1 MTEQKSRSTDLS
13 SQSDAQSGT
22 SGGNLARDIGSRDE
36 EQTATSGD
44 PELTRYE
51 AGRDAARHRNHV
63 RQ

>member
-1 MTEQKSRSTDLS
+1 MTEQKSRSTDHS
-13 SQSDAQSGT
+13 SQSD
-22 SGGNLARDIGSRDE
+22 GNLARDIGSRDE